1 MALSTLLSNGNGYI
15 ANKYYH
21 IIIIMSIKVGEK
33 MEKEKIEFSKIIMSV
48 SMVESWMALL
58 LAVFLTIK
66 YGLDSM
72 LGTTILTVSWASY
85 TSGKVLYYTKAK
97 AENIYKLRLE
107 FLKFKMNSTNSSG
120 DIDDELREIDNAF
133 KMQFDNLENEKIE

>member
-1 MALSTLLSNGNGYI
+1 
-15 ANKYYH
+15 
-21 IIIIMSIKVGEK
+21 